1 VRQLEHNSFLFLA
14 ITGEYPT
21 WRFQKGQTENSKGRL
36 IEALTLKI

>member
-14 ITGEYPT
+14 FTGECPT
-21 WRFQKGQTENSKGRL
+21 WRFQKSQIENSKGRL